1 MRSSV
6 NGMVGTSIDVVSSS
20 RRNAAGM
27 DGDVYHTSRSGDLP
41 PALQPHH
48 SYYLYMQLYS
58 SNDSKQKIKRNNHR
72 HIVLFSSLTEKR
84 DSLSES

>member
-1 MRSSV
+1 MMRSSV

-48 SYYLYMQLYS
+48 SYYLYSPIQFIDRKARLA
-58 SNDSKQKIKRNNHR
+58 
-72 HIVLFSSLTEKR
+72 L
-84 DSLSES
+84 